1 VALTFGAAT
10 TDRVDIA
17 LGLGTP
23 SALSILMWVYPT
35 TRTNARR
42 WWAQSGTEGGV
53 YSHNILWNFVG
64 TGIEIEV
71 VRTTSSAIVVTSDTW
86 TLNKWWCL
94 VVTYSEADGI
104 DAYRGDLTTELAQLT
119 YSTDT
124 TGVGTTKTAAE
135 DRHQI
140 SNIGTNNTFQGRIA
154 RAVRWRRRMTLAEA
168 IGQQWITRPDA
179 DTDFFFELGY
189 AGTGTQPNLT
199 SLGNGKNGTVT
210 GATVSDH
217 APLPMKIIP
226 RRSYYKPPTETS
238 GLQLRTIT
246 SQLRF

>member
-1 VALTFGAAT
+1 MALTFGADT
-10 TDRVDIA
+10 SGRVDID

-42 WWAQSGTEGGV
+42 WWSQSGTEGGV

-86 TLNKWWCL
+86 TLNQWWCL

-104 DAYRGDLTTELAQLT
+104 DAYRGDLTTGLAQLT

-140 SNIGTNNTFQGRIA
+140 ANIGTSNVFQGRIA

-168 IGQQWITRPDA
+168 KAQQYRTLSDA
-179 DTDFFFELGY
+179 DCDFFFELGLDDM
-189 AGTGTQPNLT
+189 GVQQ
-199 SLGNGKNGTVT
+199 NGTALGAGFDGTIT
-210 GATVSDH
+210 GATLSDH
-217 APLPMKIIP
+217 ADLPKNRVRPDYRRFPKKVPP
-226 RRSYYKPPTETS
+226 RTLVPA
-238 GLQLRTIT
+238 
-246 SQLRF
+246 